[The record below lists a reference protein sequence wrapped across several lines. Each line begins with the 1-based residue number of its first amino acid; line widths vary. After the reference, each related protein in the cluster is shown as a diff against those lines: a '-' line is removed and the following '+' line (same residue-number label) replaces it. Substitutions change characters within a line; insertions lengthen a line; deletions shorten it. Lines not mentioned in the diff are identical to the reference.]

1 MKVVDIADEIF
12 RELNEPSTIS
22 IPSVAFWLR
31 SNVGGL
37 NNYIGAS
44 YRVLDGSSETDLDDG
59 DTRTLTTTL
68 EISQIVVN
76 ASSAE
81 VELEIGEDE
90 KSIFKKMYHVHYY
103 DRLLRTNLTSIS
115 SDSVISVTDDGSS
128 VTKINKNE
136 ISKVYSQI
144 KRQEIEELKML
155 IGSYKLKNSSPLSV
169 GGDDTFVGH
178 YQTSDRFNRTDFN
191 R

>member
-37 NNYIGAS
+37 NNYI
-44 YRVLDGSSETDLDDG
+44 
-59 DTRTLTTTL
+59 

-169 GGDDTFVGH
+169 DGDDTFVGH